1 MRTYTVE
8 VTWRVSEYA
17 HLIVKAE
24 TPEAAMAKA
33 LECSESGLPSK
44 SNRAEDQ
51 DGDIQILKD
60 PEYDY
65 ESNLGRDRVTG
76 IWEGEEAYPNNA
88 VTLPLPT
95 TPEEE
100 LEAAIEALLRGVDAC
115 LRGGTALLSVTR
127 PAEAIREAF
136 AKYSSDEKG
145 ARTIRQ
151 MRTARRRPVAQGSGR
166 ALRALARRAGGRLG
180 IGVFRKVWRQQG
192 KTPMKPILE
201 LHVSGLKRRR
211 DTDLPD

>member
-1 MRTYTVE
+1 
-8 VTWRVSEYA
+8 
-17 HLIVKAE
+17 
-24 TPEAAMAKA
+24 MAKA

-100 LEAAIEALLRGVDAC
+100 LEAAIEALLRGVDAS

-136 AKYSSDEKG
+136 AKWKE
-145 ARTIRQ
+145 AR
-151 MRTARRRPVAQGSGR
+151 
-166 ALRALARRAGGRLG
+166 
-180 IGVFRKVWRQQG
+180 
-192 KTPMKPILE
+192 
-201 LHVSGLKRRR
+201 
-211 DTDLPD
+211 

>member
-8 VTWRVSEYA
+8 VTWRISEYA

-51 DGDIQILKD
+51 DGDIQVLKD

-65 ESNLGRDRVTG
+65 ESDLGRDRITG
-76 IWEGEEAYPNNA
+76 IWEGEEAYPANA
-88 VTLPLPT
+88 VTIPLPT
-95 TPEEE
+95 TPEVE

-115 LRGGTALLSVTR
+115 ACLRGGATPLSVTR

-136 AKYSSDEKG
+136 AKWKE
-145 ARTIRQ
+145 AR
-151 MRTARRRPVAQGSGR
+151 
-166 ALRALARRAGGRLG
+166 
-180 IGVFRKVWRQQG
+180 
-192 KTPMKPILE
+192 
-201 LHVSGLKRRR
+201 
-211 DTDLPD
+211 

>member
-51 DGDIQILKD
+51 DSDIQILKD

-76 IWEGEEAYPNNA
+76 IWDGEEAYPKNII
-88 VTLPLPT
+88 TFQLPP
-95 TPEEE
+95 TPEDEM
-100 LEAAIEALLRGVDAC
+100 EAAIEALLSGVDAC
-115 LRGGTALLSVTR
+115 LRGGTASLSLTR
-127 PAEAIREAF
+127 PAEALREAV
-136 AKYSSDEKG
+136 ANWKV
-145 ARTIRQ
+145 AR
-151 MRTARRRPVAQGSGR
+151 
-166 ALRALARRAGGRLG
+166 
-180 IGVFRKVWRQQG
+180 
-192 KTPMKPILE
+192 
-201 LHVSGLKRRR
+201 
-211 DTDLPD
+211 